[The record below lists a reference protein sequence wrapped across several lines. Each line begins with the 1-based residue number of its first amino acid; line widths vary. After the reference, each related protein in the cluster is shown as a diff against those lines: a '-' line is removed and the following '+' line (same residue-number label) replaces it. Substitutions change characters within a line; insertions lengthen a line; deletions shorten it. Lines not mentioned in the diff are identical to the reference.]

1 MSRFHSRWRT
11 FALIGAASTGCVVTH
26 AWAEP
31 APPYAQLLQQ
41 AANSPRVEA
50 LDADVA
56 RAEGLARQ
64 AEVRPNPTVSVM
76 AENFAGGPPFGSYNR
91 AETTVQYAQ
100 PIEIGGKRS
109 ARIAYGTAGVAA
121 AKAHNHAGRVN
132 YAYELALA
140 YADVEI
146 AERRVGL
153 VEDEIE
159 EASED
164 LRIARAMVAA
174 GKDSH
179 LRQLQAETELNTLEA
194 DLQAAKALRTGALAR
209 LSALAGSEAPFTGVG
224 ESLLGRL
231 AAPAVMGPPDHLT
244 NPVWL
249 AADADRKAAEARVR
263 AEQRRGNPDVTVIL
277 GARRLEAEG
286 STAMVAGLSVPLP
299 LFDRNRGNIAA
310 AEAEH
315 RGAEARER
323 AAQLEA
329 RAAQNAAQANVG
341 AAQGQVLA
349 AQTSLASAQ
358 EAYRLS
364 HIAYQGG
371 KIPLSEV
378 LAARRGL
385 GKARGAVLDAE
396 TARFKATAQ
405 AAALAGYS
413 IAGDQIP

>member
-1 MSRFHSRWRT
+1 MSRSNGRWRML
-11 FALIGAASTGCVVTH
+11 ALIGTASTGWVVTP

-31 APPYAQLLQQ
+31 APAFAQLLQQ
-41 AANSPRVEA
+41 AASSPRVEA

-76 AENFAGGPPFGSYNR
+76 AENFAGGAPFGSYNR

-109 ARIAYGTAGVAA
+109 ARIAYGTAGVMAA
-121 AKAHNHAGRVN
+121 RAHSHAGRVA
-132 YAYELALA
+132 YAYELAMA
-140 YADVEI
+140 YADAEI
-146 AERRVGL
+146 SQRRVGL

-159 EASED
+159 EAQED
-164 LRIARAMVAA
+164 LRIARAMVVA
-174 GKDSH
+174 GKDSR
-179 LRQLQAETELNTLEA
+179 LRQLQAETALNTLEA
-194 DLQAAKALRTGALAR
+194 DLQGAKAQQTGALAR
-209 LSALAGSEAPFTGVG
+209 LSALSGSETPFTSVG

-231 AAPAVMGPPDHLT
+231 ATPAVMGPPDPMA
-244 NPVWL
+244 NPAWL

-263 AEQRRGNPDVTVIL
+263 AEHRRGNPDVTVIL

-286 STAMVAGLSVPLP
+286 ATAMVAGLSVPLP

-329 RAAQNAAQANVG
+329 QAAQNAAQANVA
-341 AAQGQVLA
+341 AAQAQVQA
-349 AQTSLASAQ
+349 AKMSLASAQ

-378 LAARRGL
+378 LAARHGL
-385 GKARGAVLDAE
+385 GTARGAVLDAE